1 MTALEARKIVWE
13 KDSNSITKELY
24 NHFQNKIQ
32 EAVSHG
38 LCCCMV
44 KIPTTNNLLK
54 IGEVLN
60 LLKAE
65 GFYCT
70 TIFSDPLDV
79 YTINNFWEIEVEW

>member
-1 MTALEARKIVWE
+1 MTALEARKNVWE

-24 NHFQNKIQ
+24 NHFQNKIK

-38 LCCCMV
+38 YYCCTV
-44 KIPTTNNLLK
+44 KIPTTNNFLK
-54 IGEVLN
+54 IQSVLN

-70 TIFSDPLDV
+70 TIFSDLYDA
-79 YTINNFWEIEVEW
+79 YTINNFLEIKVDW

>member
-38 LCCCMV
+38 LCCCTV

>member
-24 NHFQNKIQ
+24 NQFQNEIK

-38 LCCCMV
+38 LCCCTV
-44 KIPTTNNLLK
+44 KVSITNNLLK

-65 GFYCT
+65 GFYCYS
-70 TIFSDPLDV
+70 IFQDYDV
-79 YTINNFWEIEVEW
+79 YTLNNFCVIEVEW

>member
-1 MTALEARKIVWE
+1 MTALEARKAVWE

-38 LCCCMV
+38 LCCCTV
-44 KIPTTNNLLK
+44 KIPTNNNLLK
-54 IGEVLN
+54 IQSVLN

-65 GFYCT
+65 GFYCR
-70 TIFSDPLDV
+70 TIFSDLYDV

>member
-1 MTALEARKIVWE
+1 MTALEARKAVWE

-24 NHFQNKIQ
+24 NQFQNEIK

-38 LCCCMV
+38 LCCCTV
-44 KIPTTNNLLK
+44 KVPITNNLLK

-65 GFYCT
+65 GFYCYS
-70 TIFSDPLDV
+70 IFQDYDV
-79 YTINNFWEIEVEW
+79 YTLNNFV